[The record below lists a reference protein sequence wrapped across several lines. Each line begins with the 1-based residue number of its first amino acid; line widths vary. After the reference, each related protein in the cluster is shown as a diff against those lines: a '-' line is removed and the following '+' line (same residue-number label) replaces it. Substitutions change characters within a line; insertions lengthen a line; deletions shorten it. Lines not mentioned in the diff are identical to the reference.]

1 MITAVFSDVHGNL
14 EALEA
19 VLRDAR
25 EQGAGRFVCLGDV
38 VGYGADPDAC
48 CERVRDLKGVVVRGN
63 HDHACSHRSPLVWFN
78 PLAAAAARWTR
89 AALSEGNRAW
99 LRDLPYEAREEGA
112 QFVHGGLEDPR
123 HWPYLF
129 PEEDAS
135 AHFRR
140 QRERFCFVGHTHVP
154 VLFAQVEGR
163 VRAARLSSFRLGPD
177 EPVKVTVNVGSVGQP
192 RNGDPRACYCL
203 WDTERGV
210 IAPRRIAYD
219 VDAAERKI
227 RAAGL
232 PELLAERLSLG
243 R

>member
-48 CERVRDLKGVVVRGN
+48 CERVRGLGGVVVRGN

-89 AALSEGNRAW
+89 DRLSAENREW
-99 LRDLPYEAREEGA
+99 LRSLPYEGTSDRA
-112 QFVHGGLEDPR
+112 QIVHGGLDDPR

-129 PEEDAS
+129 PGEDVS

-140 QRERFCFVGHTHVP
+140 QKGMLCFVGHTHVP

-210 IAPRRIAYD
+210 IAPRRVAYD
-219 VDAAERKI
+219 VDAAARKI

>member
-1 MITAVFSDVHGNL
+1 MVKAVFSDVHGNL

-25 EQGAGRFVCLGDV
+25 EQGATQFVCLGDV

-48 CERVRDLKGVVVRGN
+48 CDRVRELGGVVVRGN

-89 AALSEGNRAW
+89 NRISEENRGW
-99 LRDLPYEAREEGA
+99 LRSLPYEARSERA
-112 QFVHGGLEDPR
+112 QIVHGGLEDPR

-129 PEEDAS
+129 PGEDVS

-140 QRERFCFVGHTHVP
+140 QKETLCFVGHTHVP
-154 VLFAQVEGR
+154 VLFAQIGGR
-163 VRAARLSSFRLGPD
+163 VRAARLAPFRMTPD

-203 WDTERGV
+203 WDPEKGA
-210 IAPRRIAYD
+210 IAPRRVEY
-219 VDAAERKI
+219 DAAAAARKI
-227 RAAGL
+227 RDAGL
-232 PELLAERLSLG
+232 PPLLASRLLVG